1 MNVLVCGGAGFIG
14 SAFIK
19 SYHQNNRDS
28 KITNLD
34 NLTIG
39 SNLQNLKE
47 LKDDPNYKFIKDDI
61 RNESVIDS
69 LVKDSDVTINFAA
82 ESHVDRSIA
91 NPKPF
96 LETNIF
102 GTYSILE
109 AIRKHDKQFI
119 HVSTDEV
126 YGDAQGKSS
135 FNEDSQIN
143 PSNPYAATKAAA
155 DNLVMSYHRT
165 YGINCITTR
174 CTNNFGPNQF
184 PEKLI
189 PKTIIRLLKNLKV
202 PLYGD
207 GTQIRSWIYV
217 NDHVQAIESLI
228 KKGKPGHVYNITA
241 YEEITNKS
249 IVEKILDILGKPR
262 EHLIVLSWIRTSS
275 ARVEPELVVA
285 TLAERLNQ
293 VESYA
298 VQHRVDICVP
308 GLVIERMPRPLRLK
322 EPAILHLVIFRLQAF
337 ILAKLRHPEDI

>member
-1 MNVLVCGGAGFIG
+1 MNILVCGGAGFIG
-14 SAFIK
+14 SEFIRNHLK
-19 SYHQNNRDS
+19 HYSDS

-34 NLTIG
+34 ILAIG
-39 SNLQNLKE
+39 SNLENLKDVE
-47 LKDDPNYKFIKDDI
+47 NNSNYKFIKNDI
-61 RNESVIDS
+61 RNESVVSD
-69 LVKDSDVTINFAA
+69 LVKDVDLVVNFAA

-119 HVSTDEV
+119 HVSTDEI

-135 FNEDSQIN
+135 FDENSQIN

-155 DNLVMSYHRT
+155 DNLVSSYHRT

-174 CTNNFGPNQF
+174 CTNNFGEYQF

-189 PKTIIRLLKNLKV
+189 PKTIIRSIKNLKV

-207 GTQIRSWIYV
+207 GMQIRSWIYV
-217 NDHVQAIESLI
+217 NDHVNAIESLI
-228 KKGKPGHVYNITA
+228 SKGKPGQVYNITA

-249 IVEKILDILGKPR
+249 IAEKILDILGKSHDNIEYVGDRPGHDKR
-262 EHLIVLSWIRTSS
+262 YSIDCSKIESQTGWKPKYKFDDALKQTVNWYLQNQSWWGPLID
-275 ARVEPELVVA
+275 EN
-285 TLAERLNQ
+285 TL
-293 VESYA
+293 
-298 VQHRVDICVP
+298 
-308 GLVIERMPRPLRLK
+308 
-322 EPAILHLVIFRLQAF
+322 
-337 ILAKLRHPEDI
+337 HPQPWTI